1 MKKPRKPRR
10 TAPATRRAFTPVPRE
25 RVRHD
30 GLTPERQLAFME
42 ALAAGGCV
50 SEACAAAGVSRSAV
64 YALRVRPEAQAFRL
78 AWDAALDLAVRA
90 LTDACFSRAMQGE
103 TVPHYYQGELVGEHR
118 RYDNRLAMFLLRY
131 RDPLRYAASLDQM
144 VYSGHPERAGLLFAK
159 ACGRLMDEAHDILPP
174 PDPEVGAP
182 PFEAE
187 PVGEAVDRQ
196 AEEALVASNVPIG
209 GSYERR
215 QRFAALRR
223 EHHRTTREEGD
234 EDLTTE
240 EGMVS
245 MLSRLGEEVAL
256 IEARMAAEKAEAG
269 GDAHGPRD
277 APVSVIPAEAGIH
290 SRGAERAG
298 PSIS

>member
-10 TAPATRRAFTPVPRE
+10 TTLPARRAFEPVPRT
-25 RVRHD
+25 RARHD

-42 ALAAGGCV
+42 ALAASGCV

-103 TVPHYYQGELVGEHR
+103 VVPHYYQGELVGEHR
-118 RYDNRLAMFLLRY
+118 RYDNKLAMFLLRY

-159 ACGRLMDEAHDILPP
+159 ACGRLMDEAHGILPP
-174 PDPEVGAP
+174 PDPEVGTP

-187 PVGEAVDRQ
+187 PMAEAVDQQ
-196 AEEALVASNVPIG
+196 AEEALVASNVTIG
-209 GSYERR
+209 GSHERR

-223 EHHRTTREEGD
+223 AHHRKAQEAGEED
-234 EDLTTE
+234 DTSE
-240 EGMVS
+240 EGMAS
-245 MLSRLGEEVAL
+245 MLSMLGEEM
-256 IEARMAAEKAEAG
+256 ARMTGEKA
-269 GDAHGPRD
+269 GDR
-277 APVSVIPAEAGIH
+277 APPLAVRSG
-290 SRGAERAG
+290 
-298 PSIS
+298 

>member
-10 TAPATRRAFTPVPRE
+10 TTPPARRAFEPVPRA
-25 RVRHD
+25 RTRHD

-42 ALAAGGCV
+42 ALAASGCV

-103 TVPHYYQGELVGEHR
+103 VVPHYYQGELVGEHR
-118 RYDNRLAMFLLRY
+118 RYDNRLAIFLLRY

-159 ACGRLMDEAHDILPP
+159 ACDRLMDEAHGILPP
-174 PDPEVGAP
+174 PDPAIGAP

-187 PVGEAVDRQ
+187 PVTEVVDRQ
-196 AEEALVASNVPIG
+196 AEEALVASNVTIG
-209 GSYERR
+209 GSHERR

-223 EHHRTTREEGD
+223 EHHRKQQEPGGEADTSEA
-234 EDLTTE
+234 
-240 EGMVS
+240 GMAS
-245 MLSRLGEEVAL
+245 MLSWLNEEVTQ
-256 IEARMAAEKAEAG
+256 IEARMAAEDG
-269 GDAHGPRD
+269 
-277 APVSVIPAEAGIH
+277 
-290 SRGAERAG
+290 
-298 PSIS
+298 